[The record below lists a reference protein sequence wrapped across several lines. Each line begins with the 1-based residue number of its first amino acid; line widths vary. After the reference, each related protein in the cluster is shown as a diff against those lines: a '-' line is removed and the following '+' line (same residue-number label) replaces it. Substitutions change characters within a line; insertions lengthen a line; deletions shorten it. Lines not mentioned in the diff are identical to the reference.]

1 MTTTFRSDIAGGLH
15 TILTG
20 FAAANPTLLRRAF
33 RARPASWTTDT
44 PCAWVETRNET
55 VTHDSGLRM
64 RAMTPS
70 VVVVDRLT
78 DNIETMDRMDDLV
91 DALLDYL
98 TANPHIAS
106 NTVWDQLTIT
116 DETDQLPD
124 GSWITAVRFSFG
136 NVNVREG
143 RS

>member
-1 MTTTFRSDIAGGLH
+1 MTTSFRSDIAGGLY

-20 FAAANPTLLRRAF
+20 YVAANPTLLRRAF

-55 VTHDSGLRM
+55 VTHDSGIRT
-64 RAMTPS
+64 RTMTPS
-70 VVVVDRLT
+70 IVVVDRLT
-78 DNIETMDRMDDLV
+78 DNVETMDRMDDLV
-91 DALLDYL
+91 DSMLDYF
-98 TANPHIAS
+98 TANPHITA
-106 NTVWDQLTIT
+106 NTIWDQLAIS

-124 GSWITAVRFSFG
+124 GSWVTAVRFTFG
-136 NVNVREG
+136 NVSAREG